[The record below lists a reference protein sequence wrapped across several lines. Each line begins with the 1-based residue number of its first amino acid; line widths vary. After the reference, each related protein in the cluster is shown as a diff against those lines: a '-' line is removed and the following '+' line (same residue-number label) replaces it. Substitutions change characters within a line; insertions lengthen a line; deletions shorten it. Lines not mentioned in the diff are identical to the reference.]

1 MCLSDFG
8 FSDSK
13 GKESL
18 VHMKRL
24 SDLIRGKGMLVGFL
38 VFLMAVGI
46 GSFAVYKS
54 TMNKLT
60 NENILT
66 SIESSQVAN
75 TVSDVE
81 KTTSADE
88 QQADEED
95 DSDSEK
101 TTITVTEGET
111 DKAEIESE
119 IDTEESESVNAN
131 STVDTE
137 TQPLVMP
144 LKGKIINPFS
154 NGELVKSETLGYWE
168 THDGVDIKGKVG
180 KKVVAMTAGTVTKV
194 IDDPLFGTEVII
206 DHGNNIEG
214 HYYNLKKSVNVAEG
228 DNVNSGEKIGEV
240 GKTADVESKL
250 PAHLHFGIK
259 QNGKWIDPISFINP
273 SVGK

>member
-1 MCLSDFG
+1 
-8 FSDSK
+8 
-13 GKESL
+13 
-18 VHMKRL
+18 
-24 SDLIRGKGMLVGFL
+24 MLVGFL

-54 TMNKLT
+54 TMKKLT
-60 NENILT
+60 NDNILT

-75 TVSDVE
+75 NVDNIE
-81 KTTSADE
+81 KTTDNDKADSE
-88 QQADEED
+88 SESEEE
-95 DSDSEK
+95 SGSEK
-101 TTITVTEGET
+101 TTVKVT
-111 DKAEIESE
+111 KAVK
-119 IDTEESESVNAN
+119 DDSVKTNN
-131 STVDTE
+131 EVDTE
-137 TQPLVMP
+137 TQPFVMP

-214 HYYNLKKSVNVAEG
+214 HYYNLKKTVDVAEG
-228 DNVNSGEKIGEV
+228 DKVNSGEKIGAV

-273 SVGK
+273 NAGK

>member
-1 MCLSDFG
+1 
-8 FSDSK
+8 
-13 GKESL
+13 
-18 VHMKRL
+18 MKKL

-60 NENILT
+60 NGNILT

-81 KTTSADE
+81 KTTSNE
-88 QQADEED
+88 NTESESESD
-95 DSDSEK
+95 DSNSEK
-101 TTITVTEGET
+101 TKVKVTKTET
-111 DKAEIESE
+111 DKGS
-119 IDTEESESVNAN
+119 SVKTNN
-131 STVDTE
+131 EVDTE

-144 LKGKIINPFS
+144 LQGKIINPFS

-180 KKVVAMTAGTVTKV
+180 KKVVAMTAGTVIKV
-194 IDDPLFGTEVII
+194 IEDPLFGTEVII

-214 HYYNLKKSVNVAEG
+214 HYYNLKKAVDVAEG
-228 DNVNSGEKIGEV
+228 DKVNAGEKIGAV

-273 SVGK
+273 NSGK

>member
-1 MCLSDFG
+1 
-8 FSDSK
+8 
-13 GKESL
+13 
-18 VHMKRL
+18 MKRL
-24 SDLIRGKGMLVGFL
+24 ANLIKGKGMLVGFL
-38 VFLMAVGI
+38 VFIMAVGI

-54 TMNKLT
+54 TINKLT
-60 NENILT
+60 SGNILT
-66 SIESSQVAN
+66 SIQSSQVAN
-75 TVSDVE
+75 RVSDVE
-81 KTTSADE
+81 KTTSDDE
-88 QQADEED
+88 TETEIG

-101 TTITVTEGET
+101 TTVTVTETET
-111 DKAEIESE
+111 ESE
-119 IDTEESESVNAN
+119 TEEGDSV
-131 STVDTE
+131 STNNTVETE

-144 LKGKIINPFS
+144 LNGKIINPFS

-194 IDDPLFGTEVII
+194 IEDPLFGTEIII

-214 HYYNLKKSVNVAEG
+214 HYYNLEKDVDVAEG
-228 DNVNSGEKIGEV
+228 DAVNAGQKIGAV

-273 SVGK
+273 SAGK

>member
-1 MCLSDFG
+1 
-8 FSDSK
+8 
-13 GKESL
+13 
-18 VHMKRL
+18 MKKL
-24 SDLIRGKGMLVGFL
+24 SDLIKGKGMLVGFL

-60 NENILT
+60 NGNILT

-75 TVSDVE
+75 TVNDIE
-81 KTTSADE
+81 KTTSDE
-88 QQADEED
+88 NTESESESD
-95 DSDSEK
+95 DSNSEK
-101 TTITVTEGET
+101 TKVKITKTETNKG
-111 DKAEIESE
+111 S
-119 IDTEESESVNAN
+119 SVKTNN
-131 STVDTE
+131 EVDTE

-144 LKGKIINPFS
+144 LQGKIINPFS

-180 KKVVAMTAGTVTKV
+180 KKVVAMTAGTVIKV
-194 IDDPLFGTEVII
+194 IEDPLFGTEVII

-214 HYYNLKKSVNVAEG
+214 HYYNLKKAVDVAEG
-228 DNVNSGEKIGEV
+228 DKVNAGEKIGAV

-273 SVGK
+273 NSGK

>member
-1 MCLSDFG
+1 
-8 FSDSK
+8 
-13 GKESL
+13 
-18 VHMKRL
+18 MKKL

-60 NENILT
+60 NGNILT

-81 KTTSADE
+81 KTTSDE
-88 QQADEED
+88 NTESESESD
-95 DSDSEK
+95 DSNSEK
-101 TTITVTEGET
+101 TKVKVTKTET
-111 DKAEIESE
+111 DKGS
-119 IDTEESESVNAN
+119 SVKTNN
-131 STVDTE
+131 EVDTE

-144 LKGKIINPFS
+144 LQGKIINPFS

-180 KKVVAMTAGTVTKV
+180 KKVVAMTAGTVIKV
-194 IDDPLFGTEVII
+194 IEDPLFGTEVII

-214 HYYNLKKSVNVAEG
+214 HYYNLKKAVDVAEG
-228 DNVNSGEKIGEV
+228 DKVNAGEKIGAV

-273 SVGK
+273 NSGK

>member
-1 MCLSDFG
+1 
-8 FSDSK
+8 
-13 GKESL
+13 
-18 VHMKRL
+18 MKKL
-24 SDLIRGKGMLVGFL
+24 SDLIKGKGMLVGFL

-60 NENILT
+60 NGNILT

-81 KTTSADE
+81 KTTSNE
-88 QQADEED
+88 NTESESESD
-95 DSDSEK
+95 DSNSEK
-101 TTITVTEGET
+101 TKVKITKTETNKG
-111 DKAEIESE
+111 S
-119 IDTEESESVNAN
+119 SVKTNN
-131 STVDTE
+131 EVDTE

-144 LKGKIINPFS
+144 LQGKIINPFS

-180 KKVVAMTAGTVTKV
+180 KKVVAMTAGTVIKV
-194 IDDPLFGTEVII
+194 IEDPLFGTEVII

-214 HYYNLKKSVNVAEG
+214 HYYNLKKSVDVAEG
-228 DNVNSGEKIGEV
+228 DKVNAGEKIGAV

-273 SVGK
+273 NSGK

>member
-1 MCLSDFG
+1 
-8 FSDSK
+8 
-13 GKESL
+13 
-18 VHMKRL
+18 MKKL

-60 NENILT
+60 NGNILT
-66 SIESSQVAN
+66 KIESSQVAN
-75 TVSDVE
+75 TISDVE
-81 KTTSADE
+81 KITTSADE
-88 QQADEED
+88 TEAETDEDSSGEETTVKVTESD
-95 DSDSEK
+95 TSKSDS
-101 TTITVTEGET
+101 V
-111 DKAEIESE
+111 
-119 IDTEESESVNAN
+119 
-131 STVDTE
+131 STNKEVDTE
-137 TQPLVMP
+137 TQPFVMP

-168 THDGVDIKGKVG
+168 THDGVDIKGKAG
-180 KKVVAMTAGTVTKV
+180 KKVVAMTSGTVIKV
-194 IDDPLFGTEVII
+194 LEDPLFGTEVII

-214 HYYNLKKSVNVAEG
+214 HYYNLKKAVDVAEG
-228 DNVNSGEKIGEV
+228 DTVNAGEKIGTV

-273 SVGK
+273 DSGK

>member
-1 MCLSDFG
+1 
-8 FSDSK
+8 
-13 GKESL
+13 
-18 VHMKRL
+18 MKKL
-24 SDLIRGKGMLVGFL
+24 SDLIKGKGMLVGFL

-60 NENILT
+60 NGNILT

-81 KTTSADE
+81 KTTSDE
-88 QQADEED
+88 NTESESESD
-95 DSDSEK
+95 DSNSEK
-101 TTITVTEGET
+101 TTIKVTKS
-111 DKAEIESE
+111 DKS
-119 IDTEESESVNAN
+119 SSVKTNN
-131 STVDTE
+131 EVDTE
-137 TQPLVMP
+137 TQPFVMP
-144 LKGKIINPFS
+144 LQGKIINPFS

-180 KKVVAMTAGTVTKV
+180 KKVVAMTAGTVIKV
-194 IDDPLFGTEVII
+194 IEDPLFGTEVII

-214 HYYNLKKSVNVAEG
+214 HYYNLKKAVDVAEG
-228 DNVNSGEKIGEV
+228 DKVNAGEKIGAV

-273 SVGK
+273 NSGK

>member
-1 MCLSDFG
+1 
-8 FSDSK
+8 
-13 GKESL
+13 
-18 VHMKRL
+18 MKKL
-24 SDLIRGKGMLVGFL
+24 SDLIKGKGMLVGFL

-60 NENILT
+60 NGNILT
-66 SIESSQVAN
+66 SIKSSQVAN
-75 TVSDVE
+75 TVNDIE
-81 KTTSADE
+81 KTTSAE
-88 QQADEED
+88 KSESKSKKD

-101 TTITVTEGET
+101 TTIKVTKS
-111 DKAEIESE
+111 DKS
-119 IDTEESESVNAN
+119 SSVKTNN
-131 STVDTE
+131 EVDTE
-137 TQPLVMP
+137 TQPFVMP
-144 LKGKIINPFS
+144 LQGKIINPFS

-180 KKVVAMTAGTVTKV
+180 KKVVAMTAGTVIKV
-194 IDDPLFGTEVII
+194 IEDPLFGTEVII

-214 HYYNLKKSVNVAEG
+214 HYYNLKKAVDVAEG
-228 DNVNSGEKIGEV
+228 DKVNAGEKIGAV

-273 SVGK
+273 NSGK

>member
-1 MCLSDFG
+1 
-8 FSDSK
+8 
-13 GKESL
+13 
-18 VHMKRL
+18 MKKL

-60 NENILT
+60 NGNILT

-75 TVSDVE
+75 TVNDIE
-81 KTTSADE
+81 KTTSDE
-88 QQADEED
+88 NTESESESN
-95 DSDSEK
+95 DSNSEK
-101 TTITVTEGET
+101 TKVKVTKTET
-111 DKAEIESE
+111 DKGS
-119 IDTEESESVNAN
+119 SVKTNN
-131 STVDTE
+131 EVDTE

-144 LKGKIINPFS
+144 LQGKIINPFS

-180 KKVVAMTAGTVTKV
+180 KKVVAMTAGTVIKV
-194 IDDPLFGTEVII
+194 IEDPLFGTEVII

-214 HYYNLKKSVNVAEG
+214 HYYNLKKAVDVAEG
-228 DNVNSGEKIGEV
+228 DKVNAGEKIGAV

-273 SVGK
+273 NSGK

>member
-1 MCLSDFG
+1 
-8 FSDSK
+8 
-13 GKESL
+13 
-18 VHMKRL
+18 MKKL
-24 SDLIRGKGMLVGFL
+24 SDLIKGKGMLVGFL

-60 NENILT
+60 NGNILT
-66 SIESSQVAN
+66 SIKSSQVAN
-75 TVSDVE
+75 TVNDIE
-81 KTTSADE
+81 KTTSAE
-88 QQADEED
+88 KSESKSKKD

-101 TTITVTEGET
+101 TTIKVTKS
-111 DKAEIESE
+111 DKS
-119 IDTEESESVNAN
+119 SSVKTNN
-131 STVDTE
+131 EVDTE
-137 TQPLVMP
+137 TQPFVMP
-144 LKGKIINPFS
+144 LQGKIINPFS

-180 KKVVAMTAGTVTKV
+180 KKVVSMTAGTVIKV
-194 IDDPLFGTEVII
+194 IEDPLFGTEVII

-214 HYYNLKKSVNVAEG
+214 HYYNLKKAVDVAEG
-228 DNVNSGEKIGEV
+228 DKVNAGEKIGAV

-273 SVGK
+273 NSGK

>member
-1 MCLSDFG
+1 
-8 FSDSK
+8 
-13 GKESL
+13 
-18 VHMKRL
+18 MKKL
-24 SDLIRGKGMLVGFL
+24 SDLIKGKGMLVGFL

-60 NENILT
+60 NGNILT

-81 KTTSADE
+81 KTTLDE
-88 QQADEED
+88 NTESESESD
-95 DSDSEK
+95 DGNSEK
-101 TTITVTEGET
+101 TTVKVTKIET
-111 DKAEIESE
+111 DKGS
-119 IDTEESESVNAN
+119 SVKTNN
-131 STVDTE
+131 EVDTE
-137 TQPLVMP
+137 TQPFVMP

-180 KKVVAMTAGTVTKV
+180 KKVVAMTAGTVKKV
-194 IDDPLFGTEVII
+194 LEDPLFGTEIII

-214 HYYNLKKSVNVAEG
+214 HYYNLKKAVDVAEG
-228 DNVNSGEKIGEV
+228 DKVNAGEKIGAV

-273 SVGK
+273 NSGK

>member
-1 MCLSDFG
+1 
-8 FSDSK
+8 
-13 GKESL
+13 
-18 VHMKRL
+18 MKKL

-60 NENILT
+60 NGNILT

-81 KTTSADE
+81 KTTSDE
-88 QQADEED
+88 NTESESESN
-95 DSDSEK
+95 DSKSEK
-101 TTITVTEGET
+101 TKVKVTKTET
-111 DKAEIESE
+111 DKGS
-119 IDTEESESVNAN
+119 SVKTNN
-131 STVDTE
+131 EVDTE

-144 LKGKIINPFS
+144 LQGKIINPFS

-180 KKVVAMTAGTVTKV
+180 KKVVAMTAGTVIKV
-194 IDDPLFGTEVII
+194 IEDPLFGTEVII

-214 HYYNLKKSVNVAEG
+214 HYYNLKKAVDVAEG
-228 DNVNSGEKIGEV
+228 DKVNAGEKIGAV

-273 SVGK
+273 NSGK

>member
-1 MCLSDFG
+1 
-8 FSDSK
+8 
-13 GKESL
+13 
-18 VHMKRL
+18 MKKL

-60 NENILT
+60 NGNILT
-66 SIESSQVAN
+66 SIESSQVAH

-81 KTTSADE
+81 KTTTMTDK
-88 QQADEED
+88 
-95 DSDSEK
+95 SDSESENKSSKEK
-101 TTITVTEGET
+101 TTVKVT
-111 DKAEIESE
+111 KAKKSGSVSSKKEI
-119 IDTEESESVNAN
+119 
-131 STVDTE
+131 DTE
-137 TQPLVMP
+137 TQPFVMP

-180 KKVVAMTAGTVTKV
+180 KKVVAMTSGTVKKV
-194 IDDPLFGTEVII
+194 IEDPLFGTEVII

-214 HYYNLKKSVNVAEG
+214 HYYNLKKAVDVAEG
-228 DNVNSGEKIGEV
+228 DTVNSGEKIGAV

-273 SVGK
+273 NSGK

>member
-1 MCLSDFG
+1 
-8 FSDSK
+8 
-13 GKESL
+13 
-18 VHMKRL
+18 MKKL
-24 SDLIRGKGMLVGFL
+24 SDLIKGKGMLVGFL

-60 NENILT
+60 NGNILT

-75 TVSDVE
+75 TVNDVE
-81 KTTSADE
+81 KTTSDE
-88 QQADEED
+88 NTESESESD
-95 DSDSEK
+95 DSNSEK
-101 TTITVTEGET
+101 TTVKVTKTET
-111 DKAEIESE
+111 DKGS
-119 IDTEESESVNAN
+119 SVKTNN
-131 STVDTE
+131 EVDTE
-137 TQPLVMP
+137 TQPFVMP

-180 KKVVAMTAGTVTKV
+180 KKVVAMTAGTVKKV
-194 IDDPLFGTEVII
+194 LEDPLFGTEIII

-214 HYYNLKKSVNVAEG
+214 HYYNLKKTVDVAEG
-228 DNVNSGEKIGEV
+228 DKVNAGEKIGAV

-250 PAHLHFGIK
+250 PPHLHFGIK

-273 SVGK
+273 NSGK

>member
-1 MCLSDFG
+1 
-8 FSDSK
+8 
-13 GKESL
+13 
-18 VHMKRL
+18 MKKL

-54 TMNKLT
+54 TMNKLI
-60 NENILT
+60 NGNILT

-81 KTTSADE
+81 KTTSDE
-88 QQADEED
+88 NTESESESD
-95 DSDSEK
+95 DSNSEK
-101 TTITVTEGET
+101 TKVKVTKTET
-111 DKAEIESE
+111 DKGS
-119 IDTEESESVNAN
+119 SVKTNN
-131 STVDTE
+131 EVDTE

-144 LKGKIINPFS
+144 LQGKIINPFS

-180 KKVVAMTAGTVTKV
+180 KKVVAMTAGTVIKV
-194 IDDPLFGTEVII
+194 IEDPLFGTEVII

-214 HYYNLKKSVNVAEG
+214 HYYNLKKAVDVAEG
-228 DNVNSGEKIGEV
+228 DKVNAGEKIGAV

-273 SVGK
+273 NSGK

>member
-1 MCLSDFG
+1 
-8 FSDSK
+8 
-13 GKESL
+13 
-18 VHMKRL
+18 MKKL
-24 SDLIRGKGMLVGFL
+24 SDLIKGKGMLVGFL

-60 NENILT
+60 NGNILT

-75 TVSDVE
+75 TVNDVE
-81 KTTSADE
+81 KTTSDE
-88 QQADEED
+88 NTESESESD
-95 DSDSEK
+95 DSNSEK
-101 TTITVTEGET
+101 TTVKVTKTET
-111 DKAEIESE
+111 DKS
-119 IDTEESESVNAN
+119 SSVKTNN
-131 STVDTE
+131 EVDTE
-137 TQPLVMP
+137 TQPFVMP

-180 KKVVAMTAGTVTKV
+180 KKVVAMTAGTVKKV
-194 IDDPLFGTEVII
+194 LEDPLFGTEIII

-214 HYYNLKKSVNVAEG
+214 HYYNLKKAVDVAEG
-228 DNVNSGEKIGEV
+228 DKVNAGEKIGAV

-273 SVGK
+273 NSGK

>member
-1 MCLSDFG
+1 
-8 FSDSK
+8 
-13 GKESL
+13 
-18 VHMKRL
+18 MKKL

-60 NENILT
+60 NGNILT

-75 TVSDVE
+75 TVNDIE
-81 KTTSADE
+81 KTTLDE
-88 QQADEED
+88 NIKSESESD
-95 DSDSEK
+95 DSNSEK
-101 TTITVTEGET
+101 TKVKVTKTET
-111 DKAEIESE
+111 DKGS
-119 IDTEESESVNAN
+119 SVKTNN
-131 STVDTE
+131 DVDTE

-144 LKGKIINPFS
+144 LQGKIINPFS

-180 KKVVAMTAGTVTKV
+180 KKVVAMTAGTVIKV
-194 IDDPLFGTEVII
+194 IEDPLFGTEVII

-214 HYYNLKKSVNVAEG
+214 HYYNLKKAVDVAEG
-228 DNVNSGEKIGEV
+228 DKVNAGEKIGAV

-273 SVGK
+273 NSGK

>member
-1 MCLSDFG
+1 
-8 FSDSK
+8 
-13 GKESL
+13 
-18 VHMKRL
+18 MKKL

-60 NENILT
+60 NGNILT

-81 KTTSADE
+81 KTTSDE
-88 QQADEED
+88 NTESESESD
-95 DSDSEK
+95 DSNSEK
-101 TTITVTEGET
+101 TTIKVTKS
-111 DKAEIESE
+111 DKS
-119 IDTEESESVNAN
+119 SSVKTNN
-131 STVDTE
+131 EVDTE
-137 TQPLVMP
+137 TQPFVMP
-144 LKGKIINPFS
+144 LQGKIINPFS

-180 KKVVAMTAGTVTKV
+180 KKVVAMTAGTVIKV
-194 IDDPLFGTEVII
+194 IEDPLFGTEVII

-214 HYYNLKKSVNVAEG
+214 HYYNLKKAVDVAEG
-228 DNVNSGEKIGEV
+228 DKVNAGEKIGAV

-273 SVGK
+273 NSGK